1 MRNHV
6 RRFDDGGSIWGS
18 DGSDGLSV
26 NVDSDSSENN
36 PYVGTTPTGDE
47 LNPYRQPVDNTDEL
61 NPYVPPKTGPVED
74 ELNPYRQP
82 PGVGGGGGGGGGGGT
97 PQTPAPTIPAELK
110 NLLKGLIVGDDGK
123 PNPMGLFGIMSLL
136 SMMRG
141 SNAPAQVGYQ
151 GKVPKFAAVRERVP
165 IAEDPNRRPGAGGRR
180 YFSDT
185 TYVPQDRAATA
196 ADANAAAKA
205 AAVTAAKTQAAG
217 LKQAPYTAPVT
228 AKPEEKP
235 EGIGSLIPAPKS
247 IGGGSKVA
255 DLVKMPGYNTKGEI
269 VQTMGPSVP
278 VNKEQLGNDLMDRV
292 KAANPQFDWSK
303 YNPNKMTMD
312 YDDFDQARDTFL
324 RNLLGAGS
332 VVQQAAQGGLMNLAK
347 GRYLNGAT
355 DGMADKIP
363 ANIEGTQPAA
373 LSHGEFV
380 IPADVV
386 SHLGNGNSE
395 SGAQRLYDMM
405 DRIRK
410 ARTGSPKQ
418 GKQINPDKF
427 LPR

>member
-26 NVDSDSSENN
+26 NVDSDSPENN
-36 PYVGTTPTGDE
+36 PYVGTNPTGDE

-82 PGVGGGGGGGGGGGT
+82 PGVVGGGGGGGGGGT
-97 PQTPAPTIPAELK
+97 PQTPAFTIPAELK
-110 NLLKGLIVGDDGK
+110 NLFKGLIVGDDGK

-217 LKQAPYTAPVT
+217 LQQAPYTAPVT

-235 EGIGSLIPAPKS
+235 EGIGSLIPEPKS

-255 DLVKMPGYNTKGEI
+255 DLIKVPEYNTKGEVI
-269 VQTMGPSVP
+269 T
-278 VNKEQLGNDLMDRV
+278 
-292 KAANPQFDWSK
+292 
-303 YNPNKMTMD
+303 
-312 YDDFDQARDTFL
+312 
-324 RNLLGAGS
+324 
-332 VVQQAAQGGLMNLAK
+332 AAQGGLMNLAK

>member
-1 MRNHV
+1 MDP
-6 RRFDDGGSIWGS
+6 DDFAVGLGTTISNDPLGGDMPS
-18 DGSDGLSV
+18 
-26 NVDSDSSENN
+26 
-36 PYVGTTPTGDE
+36 VGTTDDE
-47 LNPYRQPVDNTDEL
+47 LNPYRKPVDNTDEL
-61 NPYVPPKTGPVED
+61 NPYVNRKTEPVED

-82 PGVGGGGGGGGGGGT
+82 PGVVKGGET
-97 PQTPAPTIPAELK
+97 TQTPAFTIPDELK
-110 NLLKGLIVGDDGK
+110 NLLRGLIVGDDGK

-165 IAEDPNRRPGAGGRR
+165 ITEDPNRRPGAGGRR

-228 AKPEEKP
+228 AKPEEKT

-255 DLVKMPGYNTKGEI
+255 DLIKVPEYNTKGEVI
-269 VQTMGPSVP
+269 P
-278 VNKEQLGNDLMDRV
+278 
-292 KAANPQFDWSK
+292 
-303 YNPNKMTMD
+303 
-312 YDDFDQARDTFL
+312 
-324 RNLLGAGS
+324 
-332 VVQQAAQGGLMNLAK
+332 AAQGGLMNLAK